1 MRVFVGKG
9 NSEYVEAKQ
18 DGKGNVDLSIRTTP
32 SDKKTVVITAKL
44 NQDSLGTL
52 IANLIL
58 LKSKIANEESE

>member
-1 MRVFVGKG
+1 MKVYVGKS

-18 DGKGNVDLSIRTTP
+18 DGKGCIDLSIRTTP

-44 NQDSLGTL
+44 NEDSLSKL

-58 LKSKIANEESE
+58 LKSKIANEEAG